1 MEKNATERYTSSMRT
16 LLWVVVGLN
25 QAILMLKG
33 SLTFARFNISEF
45 AFREQLGHH
54 PGIQAKLFRQAYKQL
69 PLLRTWRIVNLVLGG
84 TLSITLFSYLVD
96 PWALGVLYALFGF
109 TVAALLAKLSFF
121 KTMAD
126 SLFIRLLEPILKI
139 VTVCQ
144 PFLRML
150 GSNLPSTVAAPGSK
164 AEFVDQLRR
173 LPSTV
178 LSPSERQQLERVLAS
193 GDKSVKDIMTLKK
206 RVVSVEPSAT
216 LGPVVLSDLQKSG
229 HGYFPVATK
238 KGQPEGILALS
249 DVADI
254 QTAKQRPLVRDL
266 MSEQFS
272 WVEEDTSLDELTQA
286 FLQEKQY
293 LILVRNLDSEFTGVV
308 TIADLMKHTLGVV
321 KTDGS

>member
-1 MEKNATERYTSSMRT
+1 MRT
-16 LLWVVVGLN
+16 LLWVVVGFN
-25 QAILMLKG
+25 QAILILKG
-33 SLTFARFNISEF
+33 SITFARFHISEF

-54 PGIQAKLFRQAYKQL
+54 PGAQAKLFRQAYKQL
-69 PLLRTWRIVNLVLGG
+69 PILRTWRLVTLVLSG
-84 TLSITLFSYLVD
+84 TLSVTLFGYLVD
-96 PWALGVLYALFGF
+96 PLALGILYALLGF
-109 TVAALLAKLSFF
+109 TAAALLAKLSFF

-144 PFLRML
+144 PLLRML
-150 GSNLPSTVAAPGSK
+150 GSNVRSTVAAPGSK
-164 AEFVDQLRR
+164 AEFADQLRQ

-178 LSPSERQQLERVLAS
+178 LSPNERQRLESVLAS
-193 GDKSVKDIMTLKK
+193 GDKTAKDIMTPKK

-254 QTAKQRPLVRDL
+254 QVAKQRPLVRDL
-266 MSEQFS
+266 MREQFS

-321 KTDGS
+321 KTDGN